1 VADCRQFIAQKV
13 QPMQNPYPDFAPQR
27 DAAPLR
33 LVQAA
38 RPPRHT
44 WSSTLPLGEFLVI
57 AAFGLVLILA

>member
-1 VADCRQFIAQKV
+1 
-13 QPMQNPYPDFAPQR
+13 MQNPYPHFAPQR

-38 RPPRHT
+38 RPPRLT